1 MSEPDICTVPPMIRP
16 PSTFELLTWTRPFG
30 AAITPDHSILLPDRL
45 IPEFQH
51 EPPAENRAGM
61 SGRAGLIFAAPL
73 TWMRPVATI
82 VTPVSAGALPEI
94 VTSPAT

>member
-1 MSEPDICTVPPMIRP
+1 MIRP
-16 PSTFELLTWTRPFG
+16 PSTFELLTWTTPFG
-30 AAITPDHSILLPDRL
+30 AAITPVHSILLPDRL
-45 IPEFQH
+45 MPEFQH

-61 SGRAGLIFAAPL
+61 SLRAGLILADPL

-82 VTPVSAGALPEI
+82 VTPVNAGALPEI